1 MDDAAIKQQYD
12 AIVAR
17 AGLSIPADREATM
30 VDTYKDIL
38 KWSRIVRDR
47 PRPASLEPSNAY
59 FLATVTR
66 VVDGEKGA

>member
-17 AGLSIPADREATM
+17 AGFSIPADREATM

-38 KWSRIVRDR
+38 KWSRIVRNR

-66 VVDGEKGA
+66 VVDGKKGA

>member
-1 MDDAAIKQQYD
+1 MDDVAIKQQYD

-38 KWSRIVRDR
+38 KWSRIVCNR
-47 PRPASLEPSNAY
+47 PRPASLEPSNGY

-66 VVDGEKGA
+66 VGDGGKGA